1 MGRIQKAKSERTIR
15 KNTSERN
22 IRKNKSERKIRTK
35 RIRKIR
41 KKIQKEIIIRK
52 SERIDRIEKQ

>member
-1 MGRIQKAKSERTIR
+1 MRRIQKEKSERTIR

-35 RIRKIR
+35 TIRKIR
-41 KKIQKEIIIRK
+41 KKRQKCIAIRK
-52 SERIDRIEKQ
+52 SERTDRNEKQ